1 MRNYPDLRDCQAF
14 IAVFR
19 HGSFRRAAEEI
30 GLSPSALSRQIVG
43 LEESVGARLFNRDTR
58 NVSPTDQGVAFATM
72 AERMLNVAD
81 LEMTDFRD
89 YLAARNGRLVIAGL
103 PSVTAGLL
111 PRLLTRFK
119 AAHPKVDVVV
129 LDALS
134 DSVLHAVENGEADI
148 GFTAA
153 TVSPRGRLSFLRLME
168 DRFIAIGTPDSALSE
183 ARPYSW
189 QEIVEMPF
197 IAMAKGTSVR
207 ELVDWA
213 CQRIGHPLEPQY
225 EVSHLATAG
234 ALVSEGLGVTALPE
248 LTLPVLGNWNL
259 VQRPISDFGTE
270 RRIGLIW
277 RAGQIL
283 SPSAGAFLNMVR
295 GNMTDGPAQ
304 PHGGQPSRTDAET
317 LNP

>member
-1 MRNYPDLRDCQAF
+1 MKRNYPDLRDCQAF
-14 IAVFR
+14 LAVYR
-19 HGSFRRAAEEI
+19 HESFRRAAEDI
-30 GLSPSALSRQIVG
+30 GLSPSAVSRQIVA
-43 LEESVGARLFNRDTR
+43 LEDSIGTRLFNRDTR
-58 NVSPTDQGVAFATM
+58 NVVPTAQGVAFAAL

-81 LEMTDFRD
+81 LEMSDFHS
-89 YLAARNGRLVIAGL
+89 YLSARHGRLVIAGL

-119 AAHPKVDVVV
+119 AAHPNVDVRV

-134 DSVLHAVENGEADI
+134 DSVLEAVESGEADI

-153 TVSPRGRLSFLRLME
+153 TVSPRSRLSFLRLME
-168 DRFIAIGTPDSALSE
+168 DRFIAIGTADSALAE
-183 ARPYSW
+183 DRPYSW
-189 QEIVEMPF
+189 QEVVTMPF

-234 ALVSEGLGVTALPE
+234 ALVSEGLGITALPE
-248 LTLPVLGNWNL
+248 LTLPVLGNWGL
-259 VQRPISDFGTE
+259 IQRPIADFGTE

-283 SPSAGAFLNMVR
+283 SPSANAFLAVVR
-295 GNMTDGPAQ
+295 NNQT
-304 PHGGQPSRTDAET
+304 ET
-317 LNP
+317 AA

>member
-1 MRNYPDLRDCQAF
+1 MNRNYPDLRDCHTF
-14 IAVFR
+14 MAVYR
-19 HGSFRRAAEEI
+19 HGSFRRASEEL
-30 GLSPSALSRQIVG
+30 GLSPSALSRQIVA
-43 LEESVGARLFNRDTR
+43 LEETIGARLFNRDTR
-58 NVSPTDQGVAFATM
+58 NVSPTDQGAAFATL

-81 LEMTDFRD
+81 LEMSDFQA
-89 YLAARNGRLVIAGL
+89 YLSARHGRLVIAGL

-119 AAHPKVDVVV
+119 AAHPNVDVRV

-134 DSVLHAVENGEADI
+134 DSVLHAVEDGEADI

-153 TVSPRGRLSFLRLME
+153 TVSPRSRISFLRLLE
-168 DRFIAIGTPDSALSE
+168 DRFIAIGRPDGALAE
-183 ARPYSW
+183 DRPYSW
-189 QEIVEMPF
+189 QEVVNMPF

-234 ALVSEGLGVTALPE
+234 ALVSEGLGITALPE
-248 LTLPVLGNWNL
+248 LTLPVLGNWGL
-259 VQRPISDFGTE
+259 IQRPIADFGTE

-283 SPSAGAFLNMVR
+283 SPSASAFLTVVR
-295 GNMTDGPAQ
+295 SNLTEEPA
-304 PHGGQPSRTDAET
+304 
-317 LNP
+317 

>member
-1 MRNYPDLRDCQAF
+1 MNRNYPDLRDCHTF
-14 IAVFR
+14 MAVYR
-19 HGSFRRAAEEI
+19 HGSFRRASEEL
-30 GLSPSALSRQIVG
+30 GLSPSALSRQIVA
-43 LEESVGARLFNRDTR
+43 LEETICARLFNRDTR
-58 NVSPTDQGVAFATM
+58 NVSPTDQGAAFATL

-81 LEMTDFRD
+81 LEMSDFQA
-89 YLAARNGRLVIAGL
+89 YLSARHGRLVIAGL

-119 AAHPKVDVVV
+119 AAHPNVDVRV

-134 DSVLHAVENGEADI
+134 DSVLHAVEDGEADI

-153 TVSPRGRLSFLRLME
+153 TVSPRSRISFLRLLE
-168 DRFIAIGTPDSALSE
+168 DRFIAIGRPDGALAE
-183 ARPYSW
+183 DRPYSW
-189 QEIVEMPF
+189 QEVVNMPF

-234 ALVSEGLGVTALPE
+234 ALVSEGLGITALPE
-248 LTLPVLGNWNL
+248 LTLPVLGNWGL
-259 VQRPISDFGTE
+259 IQRPIADFGTE

-283 SPSAGAFLNMVR
+283 SPSASAFLTVVR
-295 GNMTDGPAQ
+295 SNLTEEPA
-304 PHGGQPSRTDAET
+304 
-317 LNP
+317 

>member
-1 MRNYPDLRDCQAF
+1 MNRNYPDLRDCHAF
-14 IAVFR
+14 MAVYR
-19 HGSFRRAAEEI
+19 HGSFRRASEEL
-30 GLSPSALSRQIVG
+30 GLSPSALSRQIVA

-58 NVSPTDQGVAFATM
+58 NVSATDQGTAFATL

-81 LEMTDFRD
+81 LEMSDFQA
-89 YLAARNGRLVIAGL
+89 YLSARHGRLVIAGL

-119 AAHPKVDVVV
+119 AAHPNVDVRV

-134 DSVLHAVENGEADI
+134 DSVLHAVEDGEADI

-153 TVSPRGRLSFLRLME
+153 TVSPRSRISFLRLLE
-168 DRFIAIGTPDSALSE
+168 DRFIAIGRPDGALSE
-183 ARPYSW
+183 DRPYSW
-189 QEIVEMPF
+189 QEVVNMPF

-234 ALVSEGLGVTALPE
+234 ALVSEGLGITALPE
-248 LTLPVLGNWNL
+248 LTLPVLGNWGL
-259 VQRPISDFGTE
+259 IQRPIADFGTE

-283 SPSAGAFLNMVR
+283 SPSAGAFLAVVR
-295 GNMTDGPAQ
+295 SNLTEEPA
-304 PHGGQPSRTDAET
+304 
-317 LNP
+317 